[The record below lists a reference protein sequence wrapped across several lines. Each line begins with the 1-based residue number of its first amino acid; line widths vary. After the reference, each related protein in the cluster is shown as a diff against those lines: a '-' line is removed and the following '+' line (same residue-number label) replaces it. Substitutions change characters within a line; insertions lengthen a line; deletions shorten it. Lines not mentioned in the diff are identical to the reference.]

1 MKVEVTAE
9 DVMNLREGLRA
20 RLSKTIPVEE
30 RLQGLTPEEV
40 LSRYK
45 PEERLSGI
53 ESYVERQAILKG
65 LQRTLRIRFKLEAE
79 ALSHL
84 VEQLQPLELAELET
98 LSEIALT
105 VESLAEF
112 EAGLRDIQ
120 QRG

>member
-1 MKVEVTAE
+1 M
-9 DVMNLREGLRA
+9 
-20 RLSKTIPVEE
+20 
-30 RLQGLTPEEV
+30 
-40 LSRYK
+40 
-45 PEERLSGI
+45 
-53 ESYVERQAILKG
+53 KG
-65 LQRTLRIRFKLEAE
+65 LHRTLWVRFKLETE

-84 VEQLQPLELAELET
+84 VEQLQPLELAQLET